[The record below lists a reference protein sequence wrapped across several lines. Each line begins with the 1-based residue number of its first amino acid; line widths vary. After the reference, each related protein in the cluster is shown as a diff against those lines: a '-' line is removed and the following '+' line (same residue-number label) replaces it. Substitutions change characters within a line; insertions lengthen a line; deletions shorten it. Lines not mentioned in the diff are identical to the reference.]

1 MAAERII
8 CSLKYGTRYPADYV
22 NVLYNACRKAMHG
35 SFRFICL
42 TDRAEG
48 LLPGIEVLAIP
59 DVGLTPDEWY
69 VGGIW
74 PKLGIYDRHF
84 HGLQG
89 RVVFVD
95 LDMVVL
101 RDLDAFFDMPGTYIG
116 IDGGP
121 RWGRPDVQAAPQLC
135 SALIA
140 FDAGSLGHLA
150 ERFRAEKQA
159 IMQHFR
165 NEQAYTE
172 AELGKIDYWP
182 EGWVISFKRALRQP
196 LLVDLVKEPCLPPS
210 SAKVL
215 AFHGTPRPI
224 DLIGHGRHFWDRFPH
239 MGHGAVSWMV
249 DYWRDNG
256 GGRI

>member
-1 MAAERII
+1 
-8 CSLKYGTRYPADYV
+8 LK
-22 NVLYNACRKAMHG
+22 
-35 SFRFICL
+35 
-42 TDRAEG
+42 
-48 LLPGIEVLAIP
+48 
-59 DVGLTPDEWY
+59 
-69 VGGIW
+69 
-74 PKLGIYDRHF
+74 
-84 HGLQG
+84 G

-95 LDMVVL
+95 LDMVIL
-101 RDLDAFFDMPGTYIG
+101 RDMDAFFDMPGDFIG

-121 RWGRPDVQAAPQLC
+121 GWGRPELKAPPQLC

-140 FDAGSLGHLA
+140 YDAGALGHLA
-150 ERFRAEKQA
+150 DRFRAEKQA
-159 IMQHFR
+159 IMRGYR

-172 AELGKIDYWP
+172 ADLGEIGFWP
-182 EGWVISFKRALRQP
+182 DGWVISFKRALRQP
-196 LLVDLVKEPCLPPS
+196 LLVDLVREPRLPPA